1 MSPVLDRISIT
12 GFRAARNLELRP
24 TRLCALVGEAS
35 SGKSTVL
42 TAIWMLLESGAP
54 VPAGTDL
61 SHGAERVH
69 VEAESGDRAFFLD
82 ARPPASVNL
91 NREGAPPVLFFPASL
106 RSAELVAPPSHRK
119 AARAAALLHSHNGT
133 SGGVAVIDAIE
144 RLLDA
149 RARGILF
156 LVEEPELY
164 LSPQAQRHLYRLL
177 RVLSE
182 RGNQVIYTTHAAT
195 FLSVTHLHEL
205 ALVRHRR
212 GEGTTLWQ
220 PEALPA
226 DESFRAL
233 AEVDAERAEVF
244 LSRAALL
251 VEGMTEK
258 LAFQLVFRALGRE
271 PDREAIAILECGG
284 KANIPL
290 FARIC
295 NACAIPYVV
304 VYDRDAPLGEVPNE
318 SEQVVNA
325 AIEEVAGPGRTIQLV
340 PDFERI
346 AGLKSTRNRKKPAK
360 AYRRF
365 SHGRPVPPV
374 LARAV
379 ERVVARARG
388 EEPGVRGSAPPR
400 PAPVRSMRT

>member
-1 MSPVLDRISIT
+1 MLRRVSIS

-24 TRLCALVGEAS
+24 NALCALVGEAA

-42 TAIWMLLESGAP
+42 TAIWMLLESAAP
-54 VPAGTDL
+54 VPTSLDV
-61 SHGAERVH
+61 SHGVERVH
-69 VEAESGDRAFFLD
+69 VEADAGERTIFLD
-82 ARPPASVNL
+82 ARPPATLNL

-106 RSAELVAPPSHRK
+106 RGGELVALPTHRRALK
-119 AARAAALLHSHNGT
+119 AAAVLRSQNGRPE
-133 SGGVAVIDAIE
+133 GGVAAIEAVE

-149 RARGILF
+149 HTRGLVF
-156 LVEEPELY
+156 LIEEPELF

-177 RVLSE
+177 RKLSE
-182 RGNQVIYTTHAAT
+182 RGNQVLYTTHAAT
-195 FLSVTHLHEL
+195 FLSVTHLDEL

-226 DESFRAL
+226 DETFRAL
-233 AEVDAERAEVF
+233 AEVDAERAELF

-258 LAFQLVFRALGRE
+258 LVFRLVLEALGHD
-271 PDREAIAILECGG
+271 PDRESLALLECGG
-284 KANIPL
+284 KSNIPL

-304 VYDRDAPLGEVPNE
+304 VHDRDAPRGEEPNE

-325 AIEEVAGPGRTIQLV
+325 AIAEIAGSERTVQLV
-340 PDFERI
+340 PDFEAV
-346 AGLKSTRNRKKPAK
+346 AGLTTARNRKKPQK

-365 SHGRPVPPV
+365 SAGRPVPRDV
-374 LARAV
+374 ARAV
-379 ERVVARARG
+379 ERLLASARG
-388 EEPGVRGSAPPR
+388 EEPGVRGSTPPR
-400 PAPVRSMRT
+400 RNPRSAPAGRR

>member
-1 MSPVLDRISIT
+1 VLDRISIT

-24 TRLCALVGEAS
+24 TALCALVGEAS
-35 SGKSTVL
+35 TGKSTVL

-61 SHGAERVH
+61 SHGLDRVH
-69 VEAESGDRAFFLD
+69 IEADAGERSFFLD
-82 ARPPASVNL
+82 ARPPATVNL
-91 NREGAPPVLFFPASL
+91 NREGGPPVLFFPASL
-106 RSAELVAPPSHRK
+106 RGSELVATPSHRK
-119 AARAAALLHSHNGT
+119 AARAAALLHAQNG
-133 SGGVAVIDAIE
+133 SGGGGVAVIDAIE

-149 RARGILF
+149 RTRGIVF

-177 RVLSE
+177 RVLTE
-182 RGNQVIYTTHAAT
+182 RGNQVLYSTHAAT

-226 DESFRAL
+226 DEGFRAL

-290 FARIC
+290 FVRIC

-304 VYDRDAPLGEVPNE
+304 VYDRDAPPGEEPNE

-340 PDFERI
+340 PDFERV

-365 SHGRPVPPV
+365 SHGRPVPPL
-374 LARAV
+374 LAKAV

-400 PAPVRSMRT
+400 PAPVPARRRV

>member
-1 MSPVLDRISIT
+1 VLDRISIT

-24 TRLCALVGEAS
+24 TALCALVGEAS

-61 SHGAERVH
+61 SHGLDRVH
-69 VEAESGDRAFFLD
+69 IEADSGERSFFLD
-82 ARPPASVNL
+82 ARPPATVNL
-91 NREGAPPVLFFPASL
+91 NREGAPAVLFFPASL
-106 RSAELVAPPSHRK
+106 RGSELVAPPSHRK
-119 AARAAALLHSHNGT
+119 AARAAALLHAHNG
-133 SGGVAVIDAIE
+133 SGGGGVAVIDAIE

-149 RARGILF
+149 RTRGIVF

-177 RVLSE
+177 RVLTE
-182 RGNQVIYTTHAAT
+182 RGNQVLYSTHAAT

-226 DESFRAL
+226 DEGFRAL

-304 VYDRDAPLGEVPNE
+304 VYDRDADLGETPNE

-340 PDFERI
+340 PDFERV

-365 SHGRPVPPV
+365 SHGRPVPPL
-374 LARAV
+374 LAKAV

-400 PAPVRSMRT
+400 PAPTRRS